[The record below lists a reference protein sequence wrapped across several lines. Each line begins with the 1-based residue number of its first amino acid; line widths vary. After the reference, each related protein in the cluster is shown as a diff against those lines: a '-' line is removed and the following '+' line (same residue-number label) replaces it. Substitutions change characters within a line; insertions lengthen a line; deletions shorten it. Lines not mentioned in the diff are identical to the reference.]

1 MVTGGWWA
9 VLADSLAHRLTC
21 GFADRPSPRS
31 CLPSASKLRAWGLG
45 LLRYCGLDTD
55 SVEGAPSPVVDHQPH
70 HPAQNCWISVIETAG
85 ASVILTTSTP
95 GQRIDERG
103 TCGGKDSMGQNVER
117 PKYPAVALR
126 SVRPESR
133 SSCVAG
139 HCDSP

>member
-1 MVTGGWWA
+1 
-9 VLADSLAHRLTC
+9 
-21 GFADRPSPRS
+21 
-31 CLPSASKLRAWGLG
+31 
-45 LLRYCGLDTD
+45 
-55 SVEGAPSPVVDHQPH
+55 
-70 HPAQNCWISVIETAG
+70 
-85 ASVILTTSTP
+85 VILTTSTP

-133 SSCVAG
+133 FSCVAG